1 MSGLS
6 PRLTASPTFT
16 LTNRVSNKVYVQL
29 SENPCL
35 AFQEKG
41 GNKFDAGKGKKLICC
56 TSDVATVPI
65 TVRASVSTKS
75 ITILTSLLD

>member
-1 MSGLS
+1 MKILAGLS
-6 PRLTASPTFT
+6 RKREGINLMQA
-16 LTNRVSNKVYVQL
+16 K
-29 SENPCL
+29 E
-35 AFQEKG
+35 
-41 GNKFDAGKGKKLICC
+41 KKLICY